1 MTISEIMF
9 ELEGHGVPKEVVQR
23 TTLALLVAGQQSVVA
38 ARSEEVL
45 QRVRDARAAAG
56 VMELFSWM
64 RSSGEQVSS

>member
-1 MTISEIMF
+1 MTTNIYQIMI

-23 TTLALLVAGQQSVVA
+23 TTLALLVAGQQSMVA

-45 QRVRDARAAAG
+45 QRVRG
-56 VMELFSWM
+56 WPPM